1 MTATD
6 DARAR
11 AEHERTAEQVV
22 ETGET
27 EVHHAHRD
35 VSGGWLRPAVFGVN
49 DGLVSNFALVA
60 GVAGASAESGPVVV
74 AGLVGLVGGALSMAS
89 GEYVSVASERESVL
103 AEVEK
108 ERRELEVNGDAEQ
121 AELAGSFR
129 ARGVDADLAD
139 RVAEQIH
146 ARPREALRFHV
157 RDELGLD
164 PDDIPSHPWTAA
176 WSSLLCFSVGALVP
190 LLPYLLGLDS
200 VLLAGAL
207 SAVALVLVGVLTAQV
222 TSRGRVF
229 TAGRQLLIGVGA
241 AVVTYGLG
249 DLVGARF

>member
-6 DARAR
+6 DARAT
-11 AEHERTAEQVV
+11 HEATAAQVV
-22 ETGET
+22 ETGRT
-27 EVHHAHRD
+27 EVHHDHRD

-60 GVAGASAESGPVVV
+60 GVAGASADSGPVVV
-74 AGLVGLVGGALSMAS
+74 AGLVGLVGGAISMAS

-108 ERRELEVNGDAEQ
+108 ERLELEVNGPAEQ

-139 RVAEQIH
+139 ARRGADPRP
-146 ARPREALRFHV
+146 AARGAALPRPRRARAGPR
-157 RDELGLD
+157 RDPRRARG
-164 PDDIPSHPWTAA
+164 PPPGPACCASPPARWCRCCRTCWGSTRCCWPGCSRPSR
-176 WSSLLCFSVGALVP
+176 SSS
-190 LLPYLLGLDS
+190 
-200 VLLAGAL
+200 
-207 SAVALVLVGVLTAQV
+207 SAVLTARV
-222 TSRGRVF
+222 TARGAVF

-249 DLVGARF
+249 DLVGARV